1 MNRSRKASWLV
12 GFTVLMFEMLSETAS
27 IHLRLTMRPDAEM
40 PSVSKMAM
48 SLRPESRAEDVVLA
62 VQRVEGELVPQ
73 AGLGGDDRLLVQ
85 VDVVAVRVRR
95 VERARGVATV
105 ERGGLP
111 VAQGALERRLEVDP
125 AGEEAGSVDVR
136 DVVRGDSLTL
146 RQPGEGGVQGRRG
159 GVADHGTGRRR
170 VQQDTI
176 DLRVRGRHSRASAG
190 SADPWRCGA
199 VRALPSSAPRC
210 PGLTSGAPREGRAGR
225 RRSRWQM

>member
-1 MNRSRKASWLV
+1 MNRSRKASWPA

-95 VERARGVATV
+95 VERAGGRGAVQRRA
-105 ERGGLP
+105 LA
-111 VAQGALERRLEVDP
+111 VAQRALERGLEVDP
-125 AGEEAGSVDVR
+125 AGQEAGSLDVG
-136 DVVRGDSLTL
+136 DVVRS
-146 RQPGEGGVQGRRG
+146 
-159 GVADHGTGRRR
+159 
-170 VQQDTI
+170 
-176 DLRVRGRHSRASAG
+176 
-190 SADPWRCGA
+190 DP
-199 VRALPSSAPRC
+199 L
-210 PGLTSGAPREGRAGR
+210 
-225 RRSRWQM
+225 